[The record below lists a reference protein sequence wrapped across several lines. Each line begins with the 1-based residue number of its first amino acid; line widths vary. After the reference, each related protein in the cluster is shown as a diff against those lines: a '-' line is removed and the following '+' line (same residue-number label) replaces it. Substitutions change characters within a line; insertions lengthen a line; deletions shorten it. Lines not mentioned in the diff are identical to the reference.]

1 MRMPCAVA
9 VDLEGGVITLGATR
23 IALRSDG
30 DHFRLPNSAR
40 VRAITFGERS
50 AAIARALA
58 EPDSEDSLLPGLRSL
73 ALDGS
78 PDPQADAAVL
88 ALSGGGEQ
96 APSFAE
102 CARQAC
108 KKTGLDWKAV
118 EDMPAVAVDRVAAPH
133 QTTAN
138 DDGWVRIAFE
148 PRADDAPDLAGIA
161 REMIERLLARGVN
174 RSVGE
179 APTLSERAA
188 TTPEAPDRA
197 SLHARVRTAAAANL
211 PRANERVSM
220 EPTHFRQLAAPRKR
234 PRRAWSPARSST
246 DPPAGASEPQPARA
260 TARLQ
265 PAHPKQASPLA
276 PPPALEPSRRAPA
289 PLTWPSPEA
298 PTSLRTKAV
307 STTVA
312 PIAPAAKPLAPTRAS
327 HPIETAAWS
336 RPQAAIGPLTSWS
349 DPASPPIQ
357 SFSPSP
363 SPDAPPT
370 IDWLSDIAQ
379 ALVTECD
386 LRGIDA

>member
-9 VDLEGGVITLGATR
+9 VDLEGGVITLGATW

-50 AAIARALA
+50 AAIALALA

-88 ALSGGGEQ
+88 ALAGGGEQ

-148 PRADDAPDLAGIA
+148 PRADDAQDLAGIA
-161 REMIERLLARGVN
+161 REMIERLLARGVIAVSGKRQHYRKEPRPGREHRIVP
-174 RSVGE
+174 RSM
-179 APTLSERAA
+179 
-188 TTPEAPDRA
+188 RA
-197 SLHARVRTAAAANL
+197 SAQ
-211 PRANERVSM
+211 PR
-220 EPTHFRQLAAPRKR
+220 PL
-234 PRRAWSPARSST
+234 
-246 DPPAGASEPQPARA
+246 
-260 TARLQ
+260 TARGRMSACPSSRPTFDSSRRPASDPIAHGRQ
-265 PAHPKQASPLA
+265 PDHRLIHLPEL
-276 PPPALEPSRRAPA
+276 PSRNRRAPLPA
-289 PLTWPSPEA
+289 C
-298 PTSLRTKAV
+298 SLRTRNKHRLPLHRRRWNRPVAV
-307 STTVA
+307 
-312 PIAPAAKPLAPTRAS
+312 R
-327 HPIETAAWS
+327 
-336 RPQAAIGPLTSWS
+336 R
-349 DPASPPIQ
+349 
-357 SFSPSP
+357 
-363 SPDAPPT
+363 
-370 IDWLSDIAQ
+370 
-379 ALVTECD
+379 
-386 LRGIDA
+386 R